1 MLLQQ
6 KTRCFTTCFT
16 TFVGVD
22 WILIGKSLSKFWP
35 CMTLRDAW
43 ETDAGCRQR
52 KTWRATTWSLP
63 LLTYHFSS
71 FHSLSFPVIYPQHTY
86 KIPIPTSAGA
96 IDDVSVDVAL
106 PWPCQVEECHKMM
119 CRSCGTKFCFGCGA
133 ILTENYTCCPAQI
146 CKNIARTR
154 GWVGRLVDFGGLMGQ
169 SDKSDVSL
177 VFLLFRI
184 LTCFDSWHDVSV
196 LVRSCAHPP
205 VHF

>member
-1 MLLQQ
+1 MKHNLCGCWLNTYWKILVKVLALHDIEGRMGNWCWMSPTQDLKGHYML
-6 KTRCFTTCFT
+6 FTSLNISFQFISFT
-16 TFVGVD
+16 
-22 WILIGKSLSKFWP
+22 I
-35 CMTLRDAW
+35 
-43 ETDAGCRQR
+43 
-52 KTWRATTWSLP
+52 
-63 LLTYHFSS
+63 
-71 FHSLSFPVIYPQHTY
+71 
-86 KIPIPTSAGA
+86 IPSNIPTTYLQDTHPNIRRA
-96 IDDVSVDVAL
+96 IDDVSVDVAVAL
-106 PWPCQVEECHKMM
+106 SWPCQVEECHKMM